1 MNRDKSLR
9 KILLSVFSL
18 FAFLV
23 ISVAITARLWLSG
36 DSTYL
41 VIGGLLPWSDS
52 HGHTFSGLHL
62 LQEGTLDVFGT
73 RRSLSAAFSAT
84 RLLLGG
90 LSLQGALLVQA
101 LLFGIAVF
109 LAARAVLRTHGR
121 LAATILSALCL
132 FAAQETLPTSLSETS
147 GVIFGAVA
155 LAILWQALGA
165 ASFRLY
171 ALGVLVLAVGLNI
184 RPGDLAILPL
194 CIVAAAYFFPGR
206 GTRWKAVGLAAL
218 AVLAASGAAMA
229 WGLAFGNPAGAPQAN
244 FAYTLYG
251 LSVGQDW
258 SAGFRDH
265 PDLLQ
270 RLAVEQERVVSGFLF
285 DRAVANILADPRPL
299 IGQCLTNLGHYL
311 VSTPLSGYHGGMGG
325 SSFLTAALSVAVL
338 LSARRS
344 AFDALVALGV
354 VSTFLSAGLVYGDGG
369 WKSAST
375 LFPFWAA
382 AVALT
387 SDRAIA
393 GLQGW
398 LARRW
403 GRSSPLP
410 RDGRPTGGVLVAPLF
425 GCALVLSAVFL
436 PAAAAVTGLAR
447 QPVAGKA
454 GIMAEPSCPEGQD
467 GIVLQPGFPTATLRL
482 HPGGL
487 PGPHLVPDLG
497 IDDFRRGL
505 EHSQSEIAPHL
516 KDVPVGF
523 TVSYV
528 YDLRQ
533 DRPELSRWALRAVYL
548 VAPAGLIPASGGL
561 VAVCGTPVP
570 VSSFGPRLLRAVS
583 ARPLP

>member
-1 MNRDKSLR
+1 MHCGNYRRVIFPIISL
-9 KILLSVFSL
+9 IIFVSAS
-18 FAFLV
+18 
-23 ISVAITARLWLSG
+23 ISVTARLWVSG

-52 HGHTFSGLHL
+52 HGQAFSGLHL

-84 RLLLGG
+84 RMLLGG

-101 LLFGIAVF
+101 LLFGTAVF
-109 LAARAVLRTHGR
+109 LAARAVLRTHGW
-121 LAATILSALCL
+121 LAAVILSVLCL
-132 FAAQETLPTSLSETS
+132 FAARETLPTSLSETS
-147 GVIFGAVA
+147 GVIFGAAA

-165 ASFRLY
+165 GSLRLY

-194 CIVAAAYFFPGR
+194 CIVAAAYFFPRR
-206 GTRWKAVGLAAL
+206 GTRWKAVGLSAL

-258 SAGFRDH
+258 GAGFRDY
-265 PDLLQ
+265 PDLLP
-270 RLAVEQERVVSGFLF
+270 RLAVEQERVISGFLF

-299 IGQCLTNLGHYL
+299 IGQCLANLGHYL

-387 SDRAIA
+387 AVRAVA
-393 GLQGW
+393 VLQGW
-398 LARRW
+398 LIRRRSAPIPGN
-403 GRSSPLP
+403 GRS
-410 RDGRPTGGVLVAPLF
+410 TGGASAAPLF
-425 GCALVLSAVFL
+425 GCALVLCAVFL
-436 PAAAAVTGLAR
+436 PAAAAVTGLVR
-447 QPVAGKA
+447 QPVPGQAGL
-454 GIMAEPSCPEGQD
+454 GTEPSCPEGQD
-467 GIVLQPGFPTATLRL
+467 AIVLRPGFPTATLRL
-482 HPGGL
+482 HP
-487 PGPHLVPDLG
+487 PESSGPHLVPDLG

-516 KDVPVGF
+516 KDVPAGA

>member
-1 MNRDKSLR
+1 M
-9 KILLSVFSL
+9 
-18 FAFLV
+18 
-23 ISVAITARLWLSG
+23 
-36 DSTYL
+36 
-41 VIGGLLPWSDS
+41 IGGLLPWSDS
-52 HGHTFSGLHL
+52 HGHAFSGLHL
-62 LQEGTLDVFGT
+62 LQEGALDVFGT
-73 RRSLSAAFSAT
+73 RRSLSSAFSAT

-109 LAARAVLRTHGR
+109 LAARAVLRTHGW
-121 LAATILSALCL
+121 LAAAILSALCL

-165 ASFRLY
+165 GSVRLY

-194 CIVAAAYFFPGR
+194 CVVAAAYFFPGR
-206 GTRWKAVGLAAL
+206 GTRWQAVGLAAL

-258 SAGFRDH
+258 GAGFRDH

-299 IGQCLTNLGHYL
+299 IGQCLANLGHYL
-311 VSTPLSGYHGGMGG
+311 VSTPLIGYHGGMGG
-325 SSFLTAALSVAVL
+325 TSFLTAALSVAVL
-338 LSARRS
+338 LSIRRS
-344 AFDALVALGV
+344 AFDTLVALAI

-382 AVALT
+382 AIALT
-387 SDRAIA
+387 ASGIVT
-393 GLQGW
+393 GLRGW
-398 LARRW
+398 LARRS
-403 GRSSPLP
+403 GRSFPIPSAPISL
-410 RDGRPTGGVLVAPLF
+410 DGRSAGGVAAAPLF
-425 GCALVLSAVFL
+425 GCVLVLFAVFV
-436 PAAAAVTGLAR
+436 PAVAAVTGLAR
-447 QPVAGKA
+447 QPVPGKA
-454 GIMAEPSCPEGQD
+454 GMAAVPDCPEGQD
-467 GIVLQPGFPTATLRL
+467 GIVLRPGFPTATLRL
-482 HPGGL
+482 HPSG
-487 PGPHLVPDLG
+487 PSSPHLVPDIG

-505 EHSQSEIAPHL
+505 EHSQSEVVPYL
-516 KDVPVGF
+516 KDVPAGF
-523 TVSYV
+523 SVSYV

-548 VAPAGLIPASGGL
+548 VAPTGLVPASGGL
-561 VAVCGTPVP
+561 IAVCGTPVS
-570 VSSFGPRLLRAVS
+570 VSLFGPRLLRATS